1 MCSPVYKHVLHLGIS
16 KINSKIVDRPL
27 VKVLQKYHLTN
38 YNEYFFA
45 GRPLCMPKEMWT
57 NVLCLKSHWETG
69 ILI

>member
-16 KINSKIVDRPL
+16 KINSKIVDGPL

-45 GRPLCMPKEMWT
+45 GRPLCMPKEM
-57 NVLCLKSHWETG
+57 
-69 ILI
+69 